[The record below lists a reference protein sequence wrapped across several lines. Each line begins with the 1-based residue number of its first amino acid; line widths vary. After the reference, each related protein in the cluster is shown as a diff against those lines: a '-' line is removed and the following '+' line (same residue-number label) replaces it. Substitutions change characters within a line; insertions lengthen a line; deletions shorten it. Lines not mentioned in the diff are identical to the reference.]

1 MIIRQTLVVLT
12 ALLSASACAL
22 AQTFS
27 VGNLTYSVTDKTAGE
42 VDVSSCES
50 YESEIDVPATVSH
63 GGISYKVTGIGI
75 TAFSVKSNL
84 RRIGLPEGIRHIG
97 EEAFAYCSQLTSMS
111 LPASVESIG
120 SKAFSGCVSLSSIV
134 LPDSLISIGDGAF
147 EKCRSISSITMPSG
161 TTSIGCEAFKYCMNL
176 GNVVIGEGVTSIGDR
191 AFRVCTSLHQITR
204 VWGQSARRCS
214 TAFNPSTPGRAI
226 TAFVSGSQRAA
237 SKKLS

>member
-75 TAFSVKSNL
+75 TAFSVKSSL
-84 RRIGLPEGIRHIG
+84 RRIGLPRHTAYRRRGLCLLQPAYVDVAACQRG
-97 EEAFAYCSQLTSMS
+97 EHRQQG
-111 LPASVESIG
+111 VQ
-120 SKAFSGCVSLSSIV
+120 
-134 LPDSLISIGDGAF
+134 
-147 EKCRSISSITMPSG
+147 RMPYA
-161 TTSIGCEAFKYCMNL
+161 I
-176 GNVVIGEGVTSIGDR
+176 
-191 AFRVCTSLHQITR
+191 
-204 VWGQSARRCS
+204 AREH
-214 TAFNPSTPGRAI
+214 G
-226 TAFVSGSQRAA
+226 
-237 SKKLS
+237 

>member
-75 TAFSVKSNL
+75 TAFSVKSSL

-120 SKAFSGCVSLSSIV
+120 SKAFSGCLMLSRVSM
-134 LPDSLISIGDGAF
+134 A
-147 EKCRSISSITMPSG
+147 TASG
-161 TTSIGCEAFKYCMNL
+161 
-176 GNVVIGEGVTSIGDR
+176 
-191 AFRVCTSLHQITR
+191 
-204 VWGQSARRCS
+204 
-214 TAFNPSTPGRAI
+214 P
-226 TAFVSGSQRAA
+226 
-237 SKKLS
+237 

>member
-75 TAFSVKSNL
+75 TAFSVKSSL

-120 SKAFSGCVSLSSIV
+120 SKAF
-134 LPDSLISIGDGAF
+134 
-147 EKCRSISSITMPSG
+147 
-161 TTSIGCEAFKYCMNL
+161 KYCMNL

-191 AFRVCTSLHQITR
+191 AFRVCTSLRQITVGATEPPAVGADAFFGVSR
-204 VWGQSARRCS
+204 RTAVLVPSASLDAYRQAAVWRE
-214 TAFNPSTPGRAI
+214 FNIRPM
-226 TAFVSGSQRAA
+226 
-237 SKKLS
+237 